1 MACAATPEP
10 SAGPPHVN
18 PTLLVVDDDRDCLE
32 VMRWLLEYSG
42 YHVEVAVNGREALD
56 YFEEGGTAALVL
68 VDLMMPV
75 MNGMEFLAERR
86 KRPVLSGIPVII
98 VTAADVMAR
107 RAHEPIVTKPID
119 ADELLNQVRQLC
131 GRPA

>member
-1 MACAATPEP
+1 MALAATDSP
-10 SAGPPHVN
+10 SAGHPSVN

-42 YHVEVAVNGREALD
+42 YHVETAFNGREALD

-86 KRPVLSGIPVII
+86 KRPDLAGIPVII
-98 VTAADVMAR
+98 VTAADMMAR

-119 ADELLNQVRQLC
+119 ADELLQQIRELC
-131 GRPA
+131 ERPQ